1 MVLISFLFL
10 YFLQNSYGSYD
21 FNGEDHN
28 PMPDVSTIYNSHG
41 TRCAG
46 LVAAVVSIHV
56 YMYIYMYMY
65 RWN

>member
-1 MVLISFLFL
+1 
-10 YFLQNSYGSYD
+10 
-21 FNGEDHN
+21 
-28 PMPDVSTIYNSHG
+28 MPDVSTIYNSHG

-65 RWN
+65 RWNWMMYVDTCTCTCRWLDKVC